1 MFFLKLVLRN
11 AFRARLRAALTVLGL
26 VIAVVAFGLL
36 QTLVHAWYAGVETAS
51 ERRLIARNAIS
62 LVFPLPAY
70 YRERIRAVEGVK
82 AVTIN
87 EPFFQGHFP
96 GHPVMPGVLQVEA
109 MAQVASILMLRKPE
123 NQGKIG
129 YFMSANEVKFRRP
142 VVPGDIVATIFHALG
157 LDHASLLPGPAGRPF
172 PLSDFGTA
180 PISELF

>member
-62 LVFPLPAY
+62 LVFPLPAF

-82 AVTIN
+82 AVTIQN
-87 EPFFQGHFP
+87 WFGGQYRDERSFFAQFA
-96 GHPVMPGVLQVEA
+96 VEA
-109 MAQVASILMLRKPE
+109 ASFFPMYPELVFDPQQYQDFLRDRS
-123 NQGKIG
+123 GAAIG
-129 YFMSANEVKFRRP
+129 RQ
-142 VVPGDIVATIFHALG
+142 HAPDVLSLG
-157 LDHASLLPGPAGRPF
+157 SGHRAAEAALPAAGRAHCHLP
-172 PLSDFGTA
+172 DRGG
-180 PISELF
+180 